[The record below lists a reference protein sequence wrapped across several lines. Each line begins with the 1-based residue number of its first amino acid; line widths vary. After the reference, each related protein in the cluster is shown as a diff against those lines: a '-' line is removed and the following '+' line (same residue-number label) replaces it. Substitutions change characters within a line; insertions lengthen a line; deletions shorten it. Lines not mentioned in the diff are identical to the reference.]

1 TDGVPPRCTFFPY
14 TTLFRSDDRPVVP
27 AYPPPRP
34 HEGVGGRRSERML
47 ALVKLT
53 NRHVGSPGAPD
64 RSGEVGDGHADRV
77 APLGPGAVVLS
88 HFVAEDLREHK
99 TRVAAPLADP
109 AVDDDGPAAV
119 DADGGVEL
127 PQML

>member
-77 APLGPGAVVLS
+77 APLGPGARSEEHTSELQS
-88 HFVAEDLREHK
+88 RENLVC
-99 TRVAAPLADP
+99 RL
-109 AVDDDGPAAV
+109 
-119 DADGGVEL
+119 
-127 PQML
+127 